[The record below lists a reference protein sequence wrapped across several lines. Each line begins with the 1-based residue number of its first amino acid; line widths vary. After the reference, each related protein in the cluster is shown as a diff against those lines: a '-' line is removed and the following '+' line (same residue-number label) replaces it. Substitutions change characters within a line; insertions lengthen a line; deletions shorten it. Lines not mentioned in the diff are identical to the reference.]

1 MSQTRLT
8 DLAVLSIERELADGL
23 NFEILI
29 VLLITL
35 PKEKREKFVCKF
47 STDLMPCG
55 SSLSQTVYVYNY
67 CNKMKV

>member
-8 DLAVLSIERELADGL
+8 DFAVLSIERELADGL

-35 PKEKREKFVCKF
+35 PKKSAK
-47 STDLMPCG
+47 
-55 SSLSQTVYVYNY
+55 SL
-67 CNKMKV
+67 